1 MKKFAL
7 ANFIGFLANL
17 GALVGLLLLAFE
29 LNQNSQLMRSQIRH
43 DLSMGIVEQL
53 LVVSNNSQ
61 LAGVIR
67 RGSNGDELTPDERTQ
82 FTTRSNAML
91 RYWENV
97 HYQYRQG
104 LYDPSEFERQR
115 RAWVDSLSRSV
126 GLVAYW
132 CENRGLYSADFAKDL
147 NSALTTHTCG

>member
-1 MKKFAL
+1 MKKIEIAK
-7 ANFIGFLANL
+7 FIGVLANL
-17 GALVGLLLLAFE
+17 GALVGLLLLVFE
-29 LNQNSQLMRSQIRH
+29 LNQNSQLMRAQIRH
-43 DLSMGIVEQL
+43 DLAMGIVEQL

-67 RGSNGDELTPDERTQ
+67 RGSGGDELTPDERTQ
-82 FTTRSNAML
+82 FTTRSNAVL
-91 RYWENV
+91 RYWEDV

-115 RAWVDSLSRSV
+115 GAWVDSLARSV

-132 CENRGLYSADFAKDL
+132 CENRNLYSADFAEEL
-147 NSALTTHTCG
+147 NSALTIHTCG